1 MSSTIPG
8 STAQNPRLTCPHGT
22 GCPQSVPA
30 APSVVGA
37 HRDHERMPAF
47 HLPLSVQIDDRLVDL
62 VVGAPGPV
70 RWSEVAPQIA
80 DAAGL
85 PAATPLFLATAVPAD
100 DAVFGRPPLLAG
112 IRLSTRPTE
121 VGTVA
126 GILALDCVAGPD
138 AGRSAAVHHRPLSIG
153 RSAAADL
160 TLVDP
165 EVSLRHALLSV
176 GAAGT
181 TITDLQS
188 TNGIRVGD
196 RRCRAGEPQPLAVGE
211 LVRVGGSLLR
221 LELPAGSPMLRHP
234 DGAGRWQ
241 LGLPARTP
249 TRFGHPL
256 PAPPG
261 PAPDRG
267 RRPIPIAA
275 SLAAA
280 VAGATIALLTGLW
293 MFLLM
298 AALGPVTMIATAV
311 GDRISGRR
319 PHRRAVAEHTA
330 ATVSYRQAVAAAAA
344 ADRADAWERFAD
356 PARLL
361 RWAAAGGVRL
371 WEHRSA
377 PSGDPA
383 GFELL
388 LSIGSRPARFDAPG
402 RTVVTDV
409 PLPTEL
415 PRSGVLGLCGRR
427 RGTLRWLLAQL
438 VGGLPPDQLQL
449 QILSAA
455 DDLAA
460 LRDVPH
466 TRDGDEPGRIHR
478 DSGSLIGALGRAAP
492 AGRLI
497 VVLDGAERWRDDR
510 AVQRLLDRTDPRML
524 VIVIARSPTALPVQ
538 CESVVELDRL
548 PGESIGISP
557 GYLADLAA
565 ALAPLSVGAGAAGL
579 PREVSAP
586 VPDLERLAA
595 RWQRDD
601 APRIELGT
609 GVGGPLHFDLAAD
622 GPHLLIAGTTG
633 SGKSELLQTLI
644 AGLAEAL
651 SPERLALLLLDY
663 KGGAAF
669 ADAARLPHTTGI
681 VTDLD
686 PRLAARALA
695 SLQAEIRSRERLL
708 ARAGA
713 AELTALQGS
722 GRTDVPPRL
731 VIVVDEFA
739 TLAAELP
746 QFLTGLVDIAQ
757 RGRSLGLHLI
767 LATQRPAGVVGPAIK
782 ANTAARICLRVTDA
796 ADSLDVIDSPLAAAI
811 TADLPG
817 RGQLRTAGGRL
828 AAFQTRRVTAASAHR
843 VTVRARDAAPAP
855 ATGPVPLAELIRLS
869 NELASGLRRPA
880 PPWLPALPERI
891 RLTDPTLLGLLDLPA
906 QQDQRPWRLPADSLL
921 ICGPARS
928 GRTAAGRRWLQALA
942 ADGGELLVVDG
953 GGGLT
958 DLAAHP
964 AVTTYLTVADPSL
977 VLRLLELLTAEA
989 AGRSGGQGIGL
1000 LLDGWEPLAAALDL
1014 LDFGQWQLRIAELAG
1029 RGPAAGI
1036 RLAVTGGPRLDQHRL
1051 AQAFGSRL
1059 LLGLPNNFGEPTP
1072 GTPPGR
1078 GRLAGT
1084 VASVGTAAPAGAVA
1098 AEVQLAEP
1106 TDRWPTNS
1114 WPADRGPA
1122 DRSRPAR
1129 RFIVRPLPDRVCCST
1144 MPAPTA
1150 AAVPIG
1156 VGGDAAAPVGVDLT
1170 GAGGGWL
1177 VAGQRRS
1184 GVSGVLAVLAAGAA
1198 AAGIHTVRVTIRPTA
1213 SLPGVR
1219 DIDLR
1224 AGPDPLRSFLAGHT
1238 GPLLLVG
1245 DNAEELTDQPAAEL
1259 LLRFLAVA
1267 GAGQYLALGTRLDRA
1282 LRSHRGPIAETA
1294 AFRTGVLLGA
1304 DAMDGIVLDTVLPKR
1319 RTPAAAGRGHLITAG
1334 VAVAL
1339 QVATAEP
1346 SA

>member
-1 MSSTIPG
+1 
-8 STAQNPRLTCPHGT
+8 
-22 GCPQSVPA
+22 
-30 APSVVGA
+30 
-37 HRDHERMPAF
+37 MPAF

-62 VVGAPGPV
+62 QVAAPGPV
-70 RWSEVAPQIA
+70 HWAEVTPQITA
-80 DAAGL
+80 AAGL
-85 PAATPLFLATAVPAD
+85 PAGTPLFLGAAVPAH

-112 IRLSTRPTE
+112 IRLSTRSTTTT
-121 VGTVA
+121 TVA

-138 AGRSAAVHHRPLSIG
+138 AGRSVAVHHRPLSIG

-165 EVSLRHALLSV
+165 EVSLRHATLRA
-176 GAAGT
+176 GAAGIT
-181 TITDLQS
+181 VTDLQS

-196 RRCRAGEPQPLAVGE
+196 RVCRAGEPQPLAIGE
-211 LVRVGGSLLR
+211 PVRIGGSLLR
-221 LELPAGSPMLRHP
+221 LELPAGSPMLRRP
-234 DGAGRWQ
+234 DGAGHWQ
-241 LGLPARTP
+241 LALPARTP
-249 TRFGHPL
+249 TKFGHPL
-256 PAPPG
+256 PVPPG

-280 VAGATIALLTGLW
+280 VAAATVALLTGLW

-319 PHRRAVAEHTA
+319 PHRRAVTEHTA
-330 ATVSYRQAVAAAAA
+330 ATASYRQAVAAAVAS
-344 ADRADAWERFAD
+344 DRVDAWERFAD

-377 PSGDPA
+377 PSGDPS
-383 GFELL
+383 GFELR
-388 LSIGSRPARFDAPG
+388 LSIGSRPARFDGPD

-415 PRSGVLGLCGRR
+415 PGAGVLGLCGRR

-438 VGGLPPDQLQL
+438 VGGLPPDQLHL
-449 QILSAA
+449 QILSIA

-460 LRDVPH
+460 LQDVPH

-478 DSGSLIGALGRAAP
+478 NPESLIGALDRTDP

-497 VVLDGAERWRDDR
+497 VMLDGAERWQHDR
-510 AVQRLLDRTDPRML
+510 AVQRLLDRPDPRML
-524 VIVIARSPTALPVQ
+524 VMVIARSPTALPVQ
-538 CESVVELDRL
+538 CRSVVDLDRL
-548 PGESIGISP
+548 PGEPIGVSP

-565 ALAPLSVGAGAAGL
+565 ALAPLSVGRGTAGL
-579 PREVSAP
+579 PHEVSAP
-586 VPDLERLAA
+586 PPDLERLAG
-595 RWQRDD
+595 RWQRGD
-601 APRIELGT
+601 APRLELGA
-609 GVGGPLHFDLAAD
+609 GCGGAVHFDLAVD

-633 SGKSELLQTLI
+633 SGKSELLRTLI

-651 SPERLALLLLDY
+651 SPERLALLLIDY

-708 ARAGA
+708 ADAGV
-713 AELTALQGS
+713 AELTALPGP
-722 GRTDVPPRL
+722 GGIDVPPRL

-739 TLAAELP
+739 TLTAELP
-746 QFLTGLVDIAQ
+746 QFLTGLIDIAQ

-782 ANTAARICLRVTDA
+782 ANTAARICLRVTDT
-796 ADSLDVIDSPLAAAI
+796 ADSLDVVDSPLAAAI
-811 TADLPG
+811 PADLPG
-817 RGQLRTAGGRL
+817 RGLLRTAGGRL
-828 AAFQTRRVTAASAHR
+828 AAFQTRQVTTATVDR

-869 NELASGLRRPA
+869 NELAAGLRRPA

-891 RLTDPTLLGLLDLPA
+891 RLADPALLGQLDLPE
-906 QQDQRPWRLPADSLL
+906 QQDQRPWRLPDDSLL
-921 ICGPARS
+921 ICGPAGS

-942 ADGGELLVVDG
+942 AVGGELLVVDG

-964 AVTTYLTVADPSL
+964 AVTTYLTVADPVL
-977 VLRLLELLTAEA
+977 VLRLLDLLTAEA
-989 AGRSGGQGIGL
+989 AGRSDGPPIGL
-1000 LLDGWEPLAAALDL
+1000 LLDGWEPLTAALDL

-1029 RGPAAGI
+1029 RGPATGI
-1036 RLAVTGGPRLDQHRL
+1036 RLAVTGGLRLDQHRL

-1059 LLGLPNNFGEPTP
+1059 LLGLPNNLGEPIP

-1078 GRLAGT
+1078 GRLQGL
-1084 VASVGTAAPAGAVA
+1084 VA

-1106 TDRWPTNS
+1106 TDRWP
-1114 WPADRGPA
+1114 ADRQSTDRQSA
-1122 DRSRPAR
+1122 DRQPTDLVTGAR
-1129 RFIVRPLPDRVCCST
+1129 RLTVRPLPDRVDCAVL
-1144 MPAPTA
+1144 PAPTA
-1150 AAVPIG
+1150 AVVPLG
-1156 VGGDAAAPVGVDLT
+1156 VGGDAALPVGVDLT
-1170 GAGGGWL
+1170 GAGGGLL
-1177 VAGQRRS
+1177 VAGPRRS
-1184 GVSGVLAVLAAGAA
+1184 GVTGTLAVLAGGAA
-1198 AAGIHTVRVTIRPTA
+1198 AAGIRTVRLTIRATA
-1213 SLPGVR
+1213 PLPGVR

-1224 AGPDPLRSFLAGHT
+1224 AGTDPLLTFLAGHT

-1245 DNAEELTDQPAAEL
+1245 DNAEELAEQPVAEL
-1259 LLRFLAVA
+1259 LLQFLAVA

-1319 RTPAAAGRGHLITAG
+1319 RVPAAPGRGHLVTAG
-1334 VAVAL
+1334 AAVAV
-1339 QVATAEP
+1339 QVAQAEP
-1346 SA
+1346 PG